1 MTFDAYVTAIRTVID
16 EIAATPQ
23 PAPTQKADDEEA
35 TATWQ
40 GPGGHTAAVVAKLD
54 AHGAVR
60 NVRVF
65 FDTFASDE
73 TWTTDEHGAEAL
85 GVRIA
90 LRLEIE
96 ARS

>member
-16 EIAATPQ
+16 EIAVTPQ
-23 PAPTQKADDEEA
+23 PAPMQKADDEEA

-40 GPGGHTAAVVAKLD
+40 GPGGHSAAVVAKLD
-54 AHGAVR
+54 PQGALR
-60 NVRVF
+60 DVRVY

-90 LRLEIE
+90 LRLQIE